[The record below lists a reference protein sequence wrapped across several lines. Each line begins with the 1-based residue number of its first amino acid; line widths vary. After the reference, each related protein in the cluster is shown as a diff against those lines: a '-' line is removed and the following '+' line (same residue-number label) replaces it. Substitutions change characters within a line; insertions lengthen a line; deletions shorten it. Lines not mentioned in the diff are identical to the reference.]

1 MTSNDESREQK
12 LSPFP
17 DRGHA
22 DMPREWS
29 AAERQF
35 SLWLWQVVD
44 RSCPAPAV
52 ARYKNWACTNMTA
65 IELRHRQVREPA
77 MYLFQYRHQY
87 QYLYRPSV
95 SPVFVR
101 SVFVR
106 SVLAQYSS
114 TLHSVFVRLVDLEQL
129 RVINKLRVRLDGL
142 DC

>member
-1 MTSNDESREQK
+1 MGTGATGYPQANII
-12 LSPFP
+12 
-17 DRGHA
+17 
-22 DMPREWS
+22 
-29 AAERQF
+29 
-35 SLWLWQVVD
+35 
-44 RSCPAPAV
+44 
-52 ARYKNWACTNMTA
+52 YKYCRTA
-65 IELRHRQVREPA
+65 VREPA